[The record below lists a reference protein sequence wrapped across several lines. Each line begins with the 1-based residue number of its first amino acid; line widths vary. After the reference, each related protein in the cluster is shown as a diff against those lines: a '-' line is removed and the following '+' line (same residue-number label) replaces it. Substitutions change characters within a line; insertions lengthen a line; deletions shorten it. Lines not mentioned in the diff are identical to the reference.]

1 MTTTAIR
8 KKIHEYT
15 DDADATKL
23 KVIYS
28 LLQKIDEKGTTVF
41 KKYSLE
47 GYNESLNK
55 AEEEIA
61 RGKYLIQKVAVK
73 EMKKWELESNYNSKL

>member
-8 KKIHEYT
+8 KKIHQYI
-15 DDADATKL
+15 DDADSTKL

-28 LLQKIDEKGTTVF
+28 LLQNIDEKGTSGL
-41 KKYSLE
+41 KKYTLE
-47 GYNESLNK
+47 EYNESLSK

-61 RGKYLIQKVAVK
+61 EGKYLTQKEAVK
-73 EMKKWELESNYNSKL
+73 QIKKW

>member
-1 MTTTAIR
+1 MTITAIR
-8 KKIHEYT
+8 KKIHEYI
-15 DDADATKL
+15 DDADAMKL

-28 LLQKIDEKGTTVF
+28 MIQKIDKKSNTVF

-47 GYNESLNK
+47 EYNESLKK

-61 RGKYLIQKVAVK
+61 AEKYLTQKAAVK
-73 EMKKWELESNYNSKL
+73 QIKKW

>member
-8 KKIHEYT
+8 KKIHEYV

-47 GYNESLNK
+47 EYNDSLNK

-61 RGKYLIQKVAVK
+61 EGKYLTQKAAVK
-73 EMKKWELESNYNSKL
+73 QIKKWSPKSN

>member
-1 MTTTAIR
+1 MTITAIR
-8 KKIHEYT
+8 KKIHEYI
-15 DDADATKL
+15 DDADAMKL

-28 LLQKIDEKGTTVF
+28 MIQKIDEKSNTVF

-47 GYNESLNK
+47 EYNESLKK

-61 RGKYLIQKVAVK
+61 AEKYLTQKAAVK
-73 EMKKWELESNYNSKL
+73 QIKKW